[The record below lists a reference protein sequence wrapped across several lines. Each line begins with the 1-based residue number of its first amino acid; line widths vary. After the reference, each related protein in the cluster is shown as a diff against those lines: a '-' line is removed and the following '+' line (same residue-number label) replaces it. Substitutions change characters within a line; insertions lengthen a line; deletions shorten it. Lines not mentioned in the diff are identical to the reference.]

1 MSSYYDD
8 SERKLRSDIDTLK
21 ERREAI
27 KLEMTC
33 NSPAELFRELSLIN
47 YKLNIAESHVNGT
60 FAKQPFQTEYYTRTT
75 N

>member
-1 MSSYYDD
+1 MASYYDD

-47 YKLNIAESHVNGT
+47 YKLNIAQSHVNGS
-60 FAKQPFQTEYYTRTT
+60 FSKQPFPTEYYTRQI

>member
-1 MSSYYDD
+1 MGSYYDD
-8 SERKLRSDIDTLK
+8 SERKLHSDIEALK
-21 ERREAI
+21 TRREAI

-47 YKLNIAESHVNGT
+47 YKLNIAQSHLNGNFKRQIFT
-60 FAKQPFQTEYYTRTT
+60 AEYYTRTI